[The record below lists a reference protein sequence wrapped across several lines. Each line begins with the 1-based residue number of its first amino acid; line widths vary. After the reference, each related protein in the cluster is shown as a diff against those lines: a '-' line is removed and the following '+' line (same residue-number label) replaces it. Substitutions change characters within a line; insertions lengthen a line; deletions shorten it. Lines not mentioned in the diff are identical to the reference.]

1 MVTKKQD
8 QNDAVPSQEEIQE
21 ARKEGVLDRVREAA
35 TTQDIDQLKG
45 DDPEVGRF
53 TQVNVDGTNQIEHL
67 TDLGLDGLKEA
78 IDPKKDEPLAEE
90 TIAKLLILERN
101 GKNRTDFVKLMMDR
115 LKIKDI
121 RKELPQAGGPDYTN
135 DVSAVSKL

>member
-1 MVTKKQD
+1 MVTKKNED
-8 QNDAVPSQEEIQE
+8 PAVPSQEEIQE

-35 TTQDIDQLKG
+35 TTQDIDQQKG
-45 DDPEVGRF
+45 DDPKVGRF